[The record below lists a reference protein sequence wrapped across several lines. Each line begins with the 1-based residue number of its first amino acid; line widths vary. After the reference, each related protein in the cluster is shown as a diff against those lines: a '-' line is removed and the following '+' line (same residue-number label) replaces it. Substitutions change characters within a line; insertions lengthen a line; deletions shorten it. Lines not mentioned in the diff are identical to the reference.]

1 MANLE
6 GICED
11 NLVRHVAAGNVFEV
25 SVFIR
30 IGFVLV
36 VLRGTPPYETSGTL
50 FGVKWIQM
58 VTLFCTQ
65 LRFYD
70 VQGLLNHPKLLNA
83 MCAGQLGLS

>member
-36 VLRGTPPYETSGTL
+36 VLRGTPPMKHPELDLVSNG
-50 FGVKWIQM
+50 FKW
-58 VTLFCTQ
+58 
-65 LRFYD
+65 
-70 VQGLLNHPKLLNA
+70 
-83 MCAGQLGLS
+83 